1 MSNSDFIPLTEA
13 VIHAKIQQIATN
25 DVLVSQL
32 VADKASILLLRNALN
47 AMGLAD
53 FKSIFQCAGSVAF
66 LRGDKPVVLR
76 MNTGDGKSLVWHLS
90 LYQKPP
96 GFIVIVSSP
105 LVSLNFDQFTQ
116 TMTRLGMTTENV
128 VNLDGKT
135 TPSMRALLYERL
147 RTHDPTLHV
156 VFASTAMIEMNR
168 NFQDALLCANKFAFV
183 RDEIFYI
190 LHLREINNYNYHYS
204 L

>member
-1 MSNSDFIPLTEA
+1 MSCCDIVPITDA
-13 VIHAKIQQIATN
+13 VIHSRIQQIAEK
-25 DVLVSQL
+25 DMLVSQL
-32 VADKASILLLRNALN
+32 VIDEDSMVILRGALHS
-47 AMGLAD
+47 MGLVD
-53 FKSIFQCAGSVAF
+53 FKSTYQCAGSVAF

-90 LYQKPP
+90 LHNKPS

-105 LVSLNFDQFTQ
+105 LVSLNFDQFIQ
-116 TMTRLGMTTENV
+116 TMARLSMAPENV
-128 VNLDGKT
+128 VYLDSKT
-135 TPSMRALLYERL
+135 SPALRRVLYERL

-183 RDEIFYI
+183 RNDFF
-190 LHLREINNYNYHYS
+190 
-204 L
+204 